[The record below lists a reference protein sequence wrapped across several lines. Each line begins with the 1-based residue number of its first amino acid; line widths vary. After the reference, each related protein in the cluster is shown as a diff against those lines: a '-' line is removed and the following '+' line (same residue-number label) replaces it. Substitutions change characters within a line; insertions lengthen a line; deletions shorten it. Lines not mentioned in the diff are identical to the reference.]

1 MSPITTH
8 ILDIASGRPAADVAV
23 SLERYQDGSWV
34 AVGRG
39 ATNGDGRC
47 TGLMEPGTLCRGV
60 YRIEFDTGGY
70 FKQRSENTFYP
81 EVKIVFEVV
90 AEDEHYHVP
99 LLLSPYGYSTYR
111 GS

>member
-8 ILDIASGRPAADVAV
+8 ILDIASGRPASEVAV
-23 SLERYQDGSWV
+23 GLERYEEGTWISI
-34 AVGRG
+34 GRG
-39 ATNGDGRC
+39 TTNADGRC
-47 TGLMEPGTLCRGV
+47 ADLMKPGTLSRGV

-70 FKQRSENTFYP
+70 FESHSQTTFYP

-90 AEDEHYHVP
+90 SEAEHYHVP